1 MSTSP
6 LERLV
11 KNGGTRLSDSTVDT
25 FLSARGPA
33 LVLFTGDPKHR
44 AEAQDVAVVAQELV
58 RATGQQVPVGVVDV
72 EGAQALQ
79 QRFGVSVFPSVV
91 FLRDGQKVSLV
102 ARVQDWAVYAQAA
115 QLWMPRK
122 RENAS

>member
-11 KNGGTRLSDSTVDT
+11 SHGGTRLDAATVDG
-25 FLSARGPA
+25 FLANKGPA

-44 AEAQDVAVVAQELV
+44 AEAQDVAVVAQELARNAGTDV
-58 RATGQQVPVGVVDV
+58 SIGVVDV
-72 EGAQALQ
+72 EGDQALQ

-91 FLRDGQKVSLV
+91 FLRDGQKVSMV

-115 QLWMPRK
+115 SLWLPR
-122 RENAS
+122 RRSA

>member
-11 KNGGTRLSDSTVDT
+11 KNGGTRLSDGTVDA
-25 FLSARGPA
+25 FLSARGPS

-58 RATGQQVPVGVVDV
+58 RATGQAVPIGVVDV

-91 FLRDGQKVSLV
+91 FLRDGQKVSMV

-115 QLWMPRK
+115 QLWLPK
-122 RENAS
+122 KKEHAS